1 MNDDFL
7 KVRLQRVVA
16 RYQWLA
22 FWRKLAACWAAAALI
37 GVTVAWVQSMFGR
50 VSPLT
55 LPVMV
60 AITLAVVV
68 VIISFHF
75 LKAPDL
81 RWIARKIETKH
92 PELNGL
98 LLTAVQQQLEP
109 GKQQGYLQYRVLQ
122 EATARSQEQDWRDV
136 VSSGRFLAVHGV
148 HLVALVCFVFA
159 VANLRVVTI

>member
-1 MNDDFL
+1 MNDDYL
-7 KVRLQRVVA
+7 KVRLQRVVT

-22 FWRKLAACWAAAALI
+22 LWRKLAVCWAAAALI
-37 GVTVAWVQSMFGR
+37 GVTVAWVQGMLGR

-55 LPVMV
+55 LPVMI
-60 AITLAVVV
+60 ALTLASAV
-68 VIISFHF
+68 VIVAFHF

-98 LLTAVQQQLEP
+98 LLTAVQQQLDRDQP
-109 GKQQGYLQYRVLQ
+109 TGYLQYRVLQ

-136 VSSGRFLAVHGV
+136 VSSGRLLMGQGV
-148 HLVALVCFVFA
+148 HLVALEIGRAHV
-159 VANLRVVTI
+159 

>member
-7 KVRLQRVVA
+7 KTRLQRVVR

-22 FWRKLAACWAAAALI
+22 LWRKLAACWAAAALV
-37 GVTVAWVQSMFGR
+37 GVTVAWVQGTFGR

-60 AITLAVVV
+60 ALTLAAVV

-75 LKAPDL
+75 LKPPNL
-81 RWIARKIETKH
+81 RWIAGRIEKQH

-98 LLTAVQQQLEP
+98 LLTAVQQQLENDQAP
-109 GKQQGYLQYRVLQ
+109 GYLQYRVLQ
-122 EATARSQEQDWRDV
+122 EATARSQEQD
-136 VSSGRFLAVHGV
+136 
-148 HLVALVCFVFA
+148 
-159 VANLRVVTI
+159 